1 MDRRDYIIRMIE
13 QLGQVLLAIR
23 NRILRGEVDAS
34 EVRET
39 LTDVARQGGLD
50 LDLARAMSPETLMMM
65 VAPGGEVDP
74 GRCWVL
80 AEIFYLEGLEAETA
94 DRPAE
99 ARAAY
104 ERAGFLY
111 GLLDP
116 VTGNLVG
123 VEEAPERIEEI
134 ERRLA
139 ALPPRR
145 ERRRSA
151 HDATPLRRGL
161 VTR

>member
-1 MDRRDYIIRMIE
+1 MDRRDYILRMIE

-23 NRILRGEVDAS
+23 NRILRREIDRD

-39 LTDVARQGGLD
+39 LSGVARQGGLD
-50 LDLARAMSPETLMMM
+50 LELARAMSPDTLMMM

-74 GRCWVL
+74 GRAWIL

-94 DRPAE
+94 ELPSE
-99 ARAAY
+99 ARPAY

-111 GLLDP
+111 GLLSP

-123 VEEAPERIEEI
+123 VEEAPERIAEI

-139 ALPPRR
+139 ALPPRQ
-145 ERRRSA
+145 RRRLA
-151 HDATPLRRGL
+151 RR
-161 VTR
+161 